1 MNLQHR
7 VILSNFVQKGGLMKW
22 IAMLVTIAAP
32 SLTIGQSIVGDWQV
46 TKQTNCLE
54 NEVSGTLKTDSA
66 MLEARS
72 SQSTHTPIVMT
83 FRADNTGEERVN
95 VMNKKKPA
103 DRKKFH
109 YKFDSRNI
117 YILDKKSHLIVNG
130 FVVEAL
136 TTDTLI
142 YYTQG
147 KECEKTTLV
156 RIK

>member
-1 MNLQHR
+1 
-7 VILSNFVQKGGLMKW
+7 MKW
-22 IAMLVTIAAP
+22 MVVVIITIAAP
-32 SLTIGQSIVGDWQV
+32 SLTVGQSIVGDWQV

-54 NEVSGTLKTDSA
+54 NEVSGTLKTDSV

-72 SQSTHTPIVMT
+72 SKSNHTPIVMT
-83 FRADNTGEERVN
+83 FRADNTGEERVK
-95 VMNKKKPA
+95 VMNKKKSA

-109 YKFDSRNI
+109 YKFDNQNI
-117 YILDKKSHLIVNG
+117 YILDKKSHLIISD

-136 TTDTLI
+136 TADTLI